1 MLDVLVPKAALTLT
15 SLLCGVGGGLFAA
28 LTLAGPAEADGA
40 GHRRQALALRGPM
53 VVLQASLP
61 LGALLCFPR
70 LGLHPGLALL
80 GGLGPLGA
88 ALATRSG
95 GVGVLGAILVCFGP
109 AALLGLLADGSV
121 ASALVAGLHGGLGA
135 LFVGLLARAAP
146 GPAAGR
152 AALLGLGLL
161 LSGALRTRAVGEVD
175 PARISALGAQ
185 WEPARGAPLRLGAV
199 PRELDQKNLP
209 EGVLIPKGLSLLATW
224 DPEGA
229 LPGAKA
235 TPLEQRAPVTVA
247 APAATGMAV
256 FGLLAVVLAG
266 VGARGPATVRTLALR
281 LAAPLA
287 GLAQV
292 LGLLLSDLGRGGLLL
307 RPDLSYGAAAY
318 RGAALPGALWGA
330 LALALAA
337 LSLRRLRSAR

>member
-1 MLDVLVPKAALTLT
+1 MLDVLVPKAALTVAG
-15 SLLCGVGGGLFAA
+15 LLCGIGGGLFAA
-28 LTLAGPAEADGA
+28 LSLSGPAADGA
-40 GHRRQALALRGPM
+40 RDARLAQALRGPM
-53 VVLQASLP
+53 VLLQAGLP

-88 ALATRSG
+88 ALAPRGG
-95 GVGVLGAILVCFGP
+95 GVGLLGAIFVCFGP
-109 AALLGLLADGSV
+109 AALLGLLADGAL

-135 LFVGLLARAAP
+135 LFVGLLSRAAP

-161 LSGALRTRAVGEVD
+161 LSGALRARAVGEVD
-175 PARISALGAQ
+175 PARVSALGAQ
-185 WEPARGAPLRLGAV
+185 WEPARGAPLRLGAI
-199 PRELDQKNLP
+199 PRELDQTNLP
-209 EGVLIPKGLSLLATW
+209 EGIRIPKALSLLATW
-224 DPEGA
+224 DPDGA

-235 TPLEQRAPVTVA
+235 TPIEQRAPVTVA
-247 APAATGMAV
+247 APAASGMAL

-266 VGARGPATVRTLALR
+266 VGARGPAALRPLALR
-281 LAAPLA
+281 FAAPLA
-287 GLAQV
+287 GLAQL

-318 RGAALPGALWGA
+318 RGAALPGALWA
-330 LALALAA
+330 LLSLGLAA